1 MTKQKIAIQFKLFS
15 VGLGLLGC
23 ILVSPWGTASDAI
36 ATPNKAI
43 VTNNPDTNNAL
54 ANTAMINKI
63 IGTSE
68 TTIHHSNKEVTLT
81 VLNRDIVHFR
91 STVLGIEPEERV
103 RRAQRRIAQQL
114 AQPGQHKVGVV
125 DMPPGK
131 LLQIDGAGSFY
142 IAPDDIDPFQQE
154 TIASVANHAAMQIN
168 RILQETQEG
177 RSLDRMLRASG
188 NAVLASCIFVGLLWI
203 LFKLRRAAIA
213 KILSVARDK
222 LDGHQLVQAKLI
234 KRDHIQSALRRL
246 LQWFSW
252 LLIFLLSYEW
262 LSFVL
267 SQFPFTRPLGEQ
279 LNSYLLGIAETI
291 GSAAIKSI
299 PDLLTA
305 GVIFFL
311 AKLVVQALNAFFDRV
326 ENGIIS
332 LSWLSADV
340 VTPTRRITK
349 IAVWLFALTMAYPY
363 LPGSGTEAFKGVSV
377 LIGLMISLGA
387 SSLIAQAASGLILT
401 YSRIYRT
408 GEFIQVNGHE
418 GTITELGMFTTRLR
432 NGMGLEITLPNALVL
447 GNVTKNY
454 SRAVEGPGFVID
466 TKITIG
472 YDTPWRQVEAMLIE
486 AARRTPSVLSEPV
499 PKVFQTALSD
509 FYPEYLLICQ
519 AIPDDPIPR
528 AEVMSALHANIQDV
542 FNEYKVQIMSPHY
555 LADPEK
561 EKLVAKDNWFRAPAS
576 E

>member
-1 MTKQKIAIQFKLFS
+1 MTNQKITMQLRRISACIGI
-15 VGLGLLGC
+15 VGC
-23 ILVSPWGTASDAI
+23 ILMTSWAAASDMNRS
-36 ATPNKAI
+36 PE
-43 VTNNPDTNNAL
+43 
-54 ANTAMINKI
+54 
-63 IGTSE
+63 IGLGAP
-68 TTIHHSNKEVTLT
+68 TTTVHSANKEATLT
-81 VLNRDIVHFR
+81 VLNREIIHFR

-103 RRAQRRIAQQL
+103 RRAQRRITQQL
-114 AQPGQHKVGVV
+114 AQPGQHKVSVV
-125 DMPPGK
+125 DMSPGK

-154 TIASVANHAAMQIN
+154 TIASVANQAASQISL
-168 RILQETQEG
+168 ILKETQEG
-177 RSLDRMLRASG
+177 RSLDRMLRACG
-188 NAVLASCIFVGLLWI
+188 YVLLASGIFVGLLWI

-213 KILSVARDK
+213 RILSLARDK
-222 LDGHQLVQAKLI
+222 LEGHQLIQAKLI
-234 KRDHIQSALRRL
+234 KRDYIQTGLRRL
-246 LQWFSW
+246 LQWVSW
-252 LLIFLLSYEW
+252 VFIFLLSYEW

-291 GSAAIKSI
+291 GSAAIKAI

-311 AKLVVQALNAFFDRV
+311 AKLVVQGFNSFFDRV
-326 ENGIIS
+326 ENGVIT
-332 LSWLSADV
+332 LSWLAADV
-340 VTPTRRITK
+340 VSPTRRITK
-349 IAVWLFALTMAYPY
+349 IAIWLFALTMAYPY

-377 LIGLMISLGA
+377 LVGLMISLGA

-408 GEFIQVNGHE
+408 GEFIQVNEHE

-454 SRAVEGPGFVID
+454 SRAVDGPGFVVD
-466 TKITIG
+466 TKVTIG
-472 YDTPWRQVEAMLIE
+472 YDTPWRQVEAMLVE
-486 AARRTPSVLSEPV
+486 AARRTNGILDEPR

-519 AIPDDPIPR
+519 ARSEDPVPR
-528 AEVMSALHANIQDV
+528 AEVISNLHANIQDV

-555 LADPEK
+555 LSDPEK
-561 EKLVAKDNWFRAPAS
+561 EKLVPKEGWFRAPAS

>member
-1 MTKQKIAIQFKLFS
+1 MVHKNIPTFFCA
-15 VGLGLLGC
+15 LGL
-23 ILVSPWGTASDAI
+23 VFAMQF
-36 ATPNKAI
+36 
-43 VTNNPDTNNAL
+43 AL
-54 ANTAMINKI
+54 AADMATIPTPAP
-63 IGTSE
+63 TSV
-68 TTIHHSNKEVTLT
+68 TSTVNKEVALS

-177 RSLDRMLRASG
+177 RSLDRMLRACG
-188 NAVLASCIFVGLLWI
+188 YVLLASSIFVGLLWI
-203 LFKLRRAAIA
+203 LFKIRRAAIA
-213 KILSVARDK
+213 RILSLARDK
-222 LDGHQLVQAKLI
+222 LEGHQLIQAKLI
-234 KRDHIQSALRRL
+234 KRDYIQTGLRRL
-246 LQWFSW
+246 LQWVSW
-252 LLIFLLSYEW
+252 VFIFLLSYEW

-267 SQFPFTRPLGEQ
+267 SQFPYTRPLGEQ

-291 GSAAIKSI
+291 GSAAIKAI

-311 AKLVVQALNAFFDRV
+311 AKLVVQGFNSFFDRV
-326 ENGIIS
+326 ENGVIT
-332 LSWLSADV
+332 LSWLAADV
-340 VTPTRRITK
+340 VSPTRRITK
-349 IAVWLFALTMAYPY
+349 IAIWLFALTMAYPY

-377 LIGLMISLGA
+377 LVGLMISLGA

-408 GEFIQVNGHE
+408 GEFIQVNEHE

-454 SRAVEGPGFVID
+454 SRAVDGPGFVVD
-466 TKITIG
+466 TKVTIG
-472 YDTPWRQVEAMLIE
+472 YDTPWRQVEAMLVE
-486 AARRTPSVLSEPV
+486 AARRTNGILDEPR

-519 AIPDDPIPR
+519 ARSEDPVPR
-528 AEVMSALHANIQDV
+528 AEVISNLHANIQDV

-555 LADPEK
+555 LSDPDK
-561 EKLVAKDNWFRAPAS
+561 EKLVPKEGWFRAPAS